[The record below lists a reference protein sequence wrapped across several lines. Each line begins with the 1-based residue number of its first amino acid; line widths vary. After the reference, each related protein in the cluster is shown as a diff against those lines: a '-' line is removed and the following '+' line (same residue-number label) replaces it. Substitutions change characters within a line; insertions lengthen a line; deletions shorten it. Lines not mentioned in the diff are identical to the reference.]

1 MSTDH
6 KNMWPGFIA
15 GQTGDFDGA
24 VMASGAD
31 AYRFVTT
38 VGLGPSVRDRLLVV
52 VEEIVGNIV
61 THGAPPPGSLITW
74 RFAAEDGVVRLFFT
88 DAGKHFDPRGTVAAL
103 PEGEAARAAA
113 APERSGG
120 VGWRLV
126 LAWCD
131 IAVCAPDNG
140 TNRLELVMRP
150 QVSAA

>member
-1 MSTDH
+1 MSTDN
-6 KNMWPGFIA
+6 KKIWPGFIE
-15 GQTGDFDGA
+15 GQSGDFDQA
-24 VMASGAD
+24 VMASRAD

-38 VGLGPSVRDRLLVV
+38 VGLGRGMRDRLLVV

-61 THGAPPPGSLITW
+61 SHGAPPPGSLLTW
-74 RFAAEDGVVRLFFT
+74 RFAAEDGRIRLLFT
-88 DAGKHFDPRGTVAAL
+88 DAGKHFDPRGKVDAL
-103 PEGEAARAAA
+103 PEDEAARAAA

-140 TNRLELVMRP
+140 TNRLELVMRTP
-150 QVSAA
+150 E